1 MQKAEVSSQE
11 LRIHLC
17 VIPSET
23 RKCEQGASEGS
34 TELAVVLN
42 KHDSMSTLGLL
53 KGDEIND
60 A

>member
-1 MQKAEVSSQE
+1 M
-11 LRIHLC
+11 
-17 VIPSET
+17 IPSET

-60 A
+60 ALRPCTCAILSRAY

>member
-1 MQKAEVSSQE
+1 M
-11 LRIHLC
+11 
-17 VIPSET
+17 IPSET

-60 A
+60 ALRPCTCAI